1 MTYTEF
7 DAKATQIYEEYR
19 EEHRHDSDWPRYTFT
34 AHDAYKSAAARM
46 TADEIVEV
54 LDDAPAWDS
63 DGVDELIEA
72 LKELGDERW
81 HDYCD

>member
-1 MTYTEF
+1 MTYTNF
-7 DAKATQIYEEYR
+7 DAKATQIYEEYHK
-19 EEHRHDSDWPRYTFT
+19 EHRKESGWTTYIFT
-34 AHDAYKSAAARM
+34 AHDAYKSAAARL

-54 LDDAPAWDS
+54 LDDAPAGDS